1 MCRSVCNTYADQWP
15 PSSRADALANT
26 CTSAT
31 LPKCKLDVCQRKYA
45 IVHKHSNGAH
55 FNHQLE
61 NCQQR
66 GSSTNPSGIDCQIF
80 QYFWMFNIY
89 FHCICITYMSYKA
102 LWYDH
107 TTIVKMLLLWLVR
120 RGCIRKLFICFL
132 TARSYSQLLHD
143 HTFFEDTI
151 QVNFIYWLGGPQCSG
166 SSCGQKLSWDTGA
179 NTVTWYCSPASCRWS
194 EFTNTSKWVGGWATR
209 EHIQLARKLEV
220 GKSLG
225 RCSGTQ
231 RDRQGLIWSGI
242 SSQGKWCKVIR
253 SEVGVCRHNES
264 IFSSSSQ
271 DGRLTV
277 ADAAKLT
284 PQSHPGDR
292 QWPPSIS

>member
-1 MCRSVCNTYADQWP
+1 MII
-15 PSSRADALANT
+15 PSLKIQSKW
-26 CTSAT
+26 TSYI
-31 LPKCKLDVCQRKYA
+31 D
-45 IVHKHSNGAH
+45 
-55 FNHQLE
+55 LE
-61 NCQQR
+61 DL
-66 GSSTNPSGIDCQIF
+66 SAVDL
-80 QYFWMFNIY
+80 
-89 FHCICITYMSYKA
+89 H
-102 LWYDH
+102 
-107 TTIVKMLLLWLVR
+107 VV
-120 RGCIRKLFICFL
+120 
-132 TARSYSQLLHD
+132 RSYHGTQ
-143 HTFFEDTI
+143 
-151 QVNFIYWLGGPQCSG
+151 GPTLQC
-166 SSCGQKLSWDTGA
+166 
-179 NTVTWYCSPASCRWS
+179 TVTWCFSPASCRWF
-194 EFTNTSKWVGGWATR
+194 EFTNTSKWVGGWGTR

>member
-1 MCRSVCNTYADQWP
+1 MIWSYNNCENAF
-15 PSSRADALANT
+15 ALAGQARMHKKT
-26 CTSAT
+26 VHM
-31 LPKCKLDVCQRKYA
+31 LPHSKIIFA
-45 IVHKHSNGAH
+45 IVAWSY
-55 FNHQLE
+55 LLW
-61 NCQQR
+61 R
-66 GSSTNPSGIDCQIF
+66 YNPSEL
-80 QYFWMFNIY
+80 
-89 FHCICITYMSYKA
+89 H
-102 LWYDH
+102 
-107 TTIVKMLLLWLVR
+107 V
-120 RGCIRKLFICFL
+120 L
-132 TARSYSQLLHD
+132 T
-143 HTFFEDTI
+143 
-151 QVNFIYWLGGPQCSG
+151 GGPQCSG
-166 SSCGQKLSWDTGA
+166 SSGGQKPSWDTGA
-179 NTVTWYCSPASCRWS
+179 NTVTWYFSPASCRWS
-194 EFTNTSKWVGGWATR
+194 EFTNTSKWVGGWDMR

-242 SSQGKWCKVIR
+242 SSQGKWCKVIQ